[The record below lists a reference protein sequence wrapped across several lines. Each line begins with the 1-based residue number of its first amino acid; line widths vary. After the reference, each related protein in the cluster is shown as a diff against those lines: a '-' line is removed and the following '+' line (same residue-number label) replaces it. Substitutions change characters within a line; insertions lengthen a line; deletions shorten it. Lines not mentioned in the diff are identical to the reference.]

1 MRRAAGRFSW
11 RQNLRAS
18 TLSVIVGLGAE
29 VLAPASLAYS
39 HDHERPELKAWFQNL
54 KSKSG
59 AACCDDGEAEHAEAV
74 WDMAKGGYKVFLK
87 NPANPEESGKWFD
100 VPAHAVVEQRNLN
113 GVAMVWWS
121 PFYSIDG
128 TMTPVVRC
136 FIPGAGG

>member
-1 MRRAAGRFSW
+1 M
-11 RQNLRAS
+11 RAS
-18 TLSVIVGLGAE
+18 TLTVIVGLGAA

-87 NPANPEESGKWFD
+87 NPANPEESGTGSTCLRMPLSNNETSMALRWCGGL
-100 VPAHAVVEQRNLN
+100 H
-113 GVAMVWWS
+113 
-121 PFYSIDG
+121 SIASMG
-128 TMTPVVRC
+128 R
-136 FIPGAGG
+136 

>member
-1 MRRAAGRFSW
+1 MRTT
-11 RQNLRAS
+11 
-18 TLSVIVGLGAE
+18 TLSVIVGLGAAIF
-29 VLAPASLAYS
+29 APASLSYS
-39 HDHERPELKAWFQNL
+39 HDHERPELNSWFKSL

-74 WDMAKGGYKVFLK
+74 WDMARGGYRVFLK
-87 NPANPEESGKWFD
+87 NPSNPDEGGKWFH
-100 VPAHAVVEQRNLN
+100 VPGHAVVEQPNLN

-121 PFYSIDG
+121 PFCDING

>member
-1 MRRAAGRFSW
+1 LRTIILSVRAT
-11 RQNLRAS
+11 
-18 TLSVIVGLGAE
+18 TLSVVVGLVAAA
-29 VLAPASLAYS
+29 LAPSSLVFG
-39 HDHERPELKAWFQNL
+39 HDHERPELNSWFKAL

-87 NPANPEESGKWFD
+87 NPSNPDEQGKWFD
-100 VPAHAVVEQRNLN
+100 VPEHAVVEHPNLN

-121 PFYSIDG
+121 PFYGIDG

>member
-1 MRRAAGRFSW
+1 M
-11 RQNLRAS
+11 
-18 TLSVIVGLGAE
+18 
-29 VLAPASLAYS
+29 LAPASLAYG

-74 WDMAKGGYKVFLK
+74 WDMAKGGYKVFLE

-128 TMTPVVRC
+128 TIRSAPRPDAIANAIARMKLDLRTGNGSVLGRK
-136 FIPGAGG
+136 